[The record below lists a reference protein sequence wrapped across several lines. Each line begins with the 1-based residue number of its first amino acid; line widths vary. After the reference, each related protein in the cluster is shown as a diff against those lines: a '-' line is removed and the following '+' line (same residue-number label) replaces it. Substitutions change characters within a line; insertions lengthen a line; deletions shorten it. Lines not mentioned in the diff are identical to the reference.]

1 MKIKW
6 FLVLPLKYYSVLCF
20 SVMSDSMIMDAIA
33 SFLVLPNRL
42 VVPLVPG
49 LHVAQLRSPLP
60 RVRPEDS
67 SAHSDYNCT
76 SSFKTLVYEP
86 LLLSQ
91 GVVRIHLL
99 EAQKLAAKD
108 NYVKGVMAGLSDPY
122 AILRV
127 GPQTFTSKHIDNT
140 DAPKWGEMYEVR
152 RKVFCFLCKSSARK
166 GLGKYCLSHIISLCS
181 VFEGLYWYVSHWHC
195 PFSFTRLQTAS
206 IQAPLSVVMSLCVY
220 LTSGYCP
227 WSTWSRVG
235 GWGIWQRPRQGWFL
249 GQVHMHNSCLGWI
262 SCCHLS
268 FVTCM
273 NGGEKYFECTES
285 PFCSVDHWNGTTVF
299 FFNPSC
305 LALLLPIGPN
315 WIWALW
321 RNP

>member
-1 MKIKW
+1 M
-6 FLVLPLKYYSVLCF
+6 LPLKYYSVLCF

-49 LHVAQLRSPLP
+49 LPVAQLRSPLP
-60 RVRPEDS
+60 RVRPDYS

-99 EAQKLAAKD
+99 EAQKLVAKD

-152 RKVFCFLCKSSARK
+152 RKVFCFLCEPSARK
-166 GLGKYCLSHIISLCS
+166 LENVVFHTSFHFVLYLSVSPDISVTGIVHFHSRGCRQLPYKPLCQSSCPYLCS
-181 VFEGLYWYVSHWHC
+181 VHQVIVHEVPGQELEVE
-195 PFSFTRLQTAS
+195 
-206 IQAPLSVVMSLCVY
+206 VY
-220 LTSGYCP
+220 DKDP
-227 WSTWSRVG
+227 DKDD
-235 GWGIWQRPRQGWFL
+235 FL
-249 GQVHMHNSCLGWI
+249 GRYICIIHVLVESHVVTF
-262 SCCHLS
+262 HLS
-268 FVTCM
+268 
-273 NGGEKYFECTES
+273 
-285 PFCSVDHWNGTTVF
+285 P
-299 FFNPSC
+299 
-305 LALLLPIGPN
+305 A
-315 WIWALW
+315 
-321 RNP
+321 

>member
-1 MKIKW
+1 M
-6 FLVLPLKYYSVLCF
+6 LPLKYYSVLCF

-42 VVPLVPG
+42 VVPLIPG
-49 LHVAQLRSPLP
+49 LPVAQLRSPLP
-60 RVRPEDS
+60 RVRPEYS

-99 EAQKLAAKD
+99 EAQKLVAKD

-152 RKVFCFLCKSSARK
+152 RKVFCFLCKPSAR
-166 GLGKYCLSHIISLCS
+166 H
-181 VFEGLYWYVSHWHC
+181 
-195 PFSFTRLQTAS
+195 FTL
-206 IQAPLSVVMSLCVY
+206 
-220 LTSGYCP
+220 
-227 WSTWSRVG
+227 
-235 GWGIWQRPRQGWFL
+235 
-249 GQVHMHNSCLGWI
+249 
-262 SCCHLS
+262 
-268 FVTCM
+268 
-273 NGGEKYFECTES
+273 
-285 PFCSVDHWNGTTVF
+285 FC
-299 FFNPSC
+299 
-305 LALLLPIGPN
+305 I
-315 WIWALW
+315 
-321 RNP
+321 